1 MSREPSFAGQVVVVT
16 GAGAGIGLA
25 TARHLTARGARTV
38 FASLEAPE
46 TVQEKLDDQSGDF
59 LYVQTD
65 VGDEASVQ
73 ALIDRTV
80 AHYGRLDGLVNNAG
94 VTVQHDFLEASLG
107 DFDRLVR
114 TNLRSV
120 FLCSQRAARVM
131 RRQGGGVIV
140 NVASNHAG
148 RSLAGFD
155 LYAATK
161 GGVVSLTRAM
171 AWSLGGYGV
180 RALSVSPGLTLV
192 ETLQRWLATDPQGS
206 RYLEHYR
213 SAHATARANA
223 PEDVAAV
230 IAFLLSDAARGITGE
245 DVVVDNGMSARLFQ
259 DLTPAPSSSAVK
271 DPL

>member
-1 MSREPSFAGQVVVVT
+1 MSGGSSFTGQVIVVT

-25 TARHLTARGARTV
+25 AARHLTALGAQTV

-46 TVQEKLDDQSGDF
+46 AVRGKLDGQSGDF

-65 VGDEASVQ
+65 VRDEASVQ

-80 AHYGRLDGLVNNAG
+80 THYGRLDGLVNNAG
-94 VTVQHDFLEASLG
+94 VTIQRDFLEASSD
-107 DFDRLVR
+107 DFDLLVQ

-120 FLCSQRAARVM
+120 FLCSQRAAHVM
-131 RRQGGGVIV
+131 RRQGSGVIV

-148 RSLAGFD
+148 RSLPGFD

-171 AWSLGGYGV
+171 AWSLGGYGI
-180 RALSVSPGLTLV
+180 RAVSVSPGLTLV
-192 ETLQRWLATDPQGS
+192 ETLQNWLASDQQGP
-206 RYLEHYR
+206 RYLQHYR
-213 SAHATARANA
+213 SVHATARTNA
-223 PEDVAAV
+223 PEDVAEV

-259 DLTPAPSSSAVK
+259 DLTLAPSSSPAK
-271 DPL
+271 DPQ